1 MEDKKIIEGKI
12 TEEILGEI
20 FKEVEKD
27 DINNN
32 NNKFYN
38 NITYINYLLKNK
50 SKPELDFLFDYSK
63 VLGLE
68 NNDPKLIHW
77 TLNNLDKLYLYGFDL
92 TLLENKIKE
101 SKEIYKINDYP
112 YLIEKNK
119 KNINSFKDNL
129 PKNRNKEE
137 IFIISKD
144 RTRRNNNINENE
156 FSQIQTKNILYESNS
171 NEINEIHIEDLSSPI
186 SLIEKENKNK
196 AENDYHIY
204 EYDSFNSELTNK
216 NEYLNISLEPGNYS
230 EDEILN
236 NIKRNIKRKIKAKEK
251 KLKKIIDKNN
261 DILSKKRKR
270 SENNNISTFINNE
283 NCNDQKI
290 RRKKIISE
298 LNEELS
304 LEKIKNIFNELLSQY
319 ELDVNTDHEKECFIR
334 KNLKII
340 EEIYKKNQ
348 KDFLEVL
355 GEIFNIPVDKAK
367 MLIEYEIFKTNLENK
382 YCNFS
387 KFLNKLYK
395 LFRQYGIPEINSLQQ
410 LNGYIDCEPEI
421 GKSLNHVIDNIVGY
435 REKFNS
441 YMGKHYNDIN
451 IINEELKYYFPNIK
465 EKNNEYIIKLASK
478 LNEYG
483 EKFKVN
489 IPKDLIISYIKDKKK
504 DIDFSEDLYS
514 NFNERKYSLESF
526 INYNIGKETN
536 VFNEENR
543 EIKDNFEENNV
554 VIGISS
560 SEYKSEN
567 DEIKEINEDK
577 NIKDIKYNNGML
589 SSGQIFNINKNFMN
603 NSREKMN
610 KINNKTHSQF
620 PFVKLIVSQI
630 QITSNSFNQVCQT
643 NNINLNDN

>member
-216 NEYLNISLEPGNYS
+216 NEYLNISLETGNY
-230 EDEILN
+230 
-236 NIKRNIKRKIKAKEK
+236 
-251 KLKKIIDKNN
+251 
-261 DILSKKRKR
+261 
-270 SENNNISTFINNE
+270 
-283 NCNDQKI
+283 
-290 RRKKIISE
+290 
-298 LNEELS
+298 
-304 LEKIKNIFNELLSQY
+304 
-319 ELDVNTDHEKECFIR
+319 
-334 KNLKII
+334 
-340 EEIYKKNQ
+340 
-348 KDFLEVL
+348 
-355 GEIFNIPVDKAK
+355 
-367 MLIEYEIFKTNLENK
+367 
-382 YCNFS
+382 
-387 KFLNKLYK
+387 
-395 LFRQYGIPEINSLQQ
+395 
-410 LNGYIDCEPEI
+410 
-421 GKSLNHVIDNIVGY
+421 
-435 REKFNS
+435 
-441 YMGKHYNDIN
+441 
-451 IINEELKYYFPNIK
+451 
-465 EKNNEYIIKLASK
+465 
-478 LNEYG
+478 
-483 EKFKVN
+483 
-489 IPKDLIISYIKDKKK
+489 
-504 DIDFSEDLYS
+504 
-514 NFNERKYSLESF
+514 
-526 INYNIGKETN
+526 
-536 VFNEENR
+536 
-543 EIKDNFEENNV
+543 
-554 VIGISS
+554 
-560 SEYKSEN
+560 
-567 DEIKEINEDK
+567 
-577 NIKDIKYNNGML
+577 
-589 SSGQIFNINKNFMN
+589 
-603 NSREKMN
+603 
-610 KINNKTHSQF
+610 
-620 PFVKLIVSQI
+620 
-630 QITSNSFNQVCQT
+630 
-643 NNINLNDN
+643 